1 MYLRGLLN
9 NGHPKKEL
17 PGLNAMPRII
27 LGKLPQHRT
36 SCLFLIQVASDV
48 AWSRNVWGGLL
59 ACEIVEKE
67 EEINIKQCFYD
78 DKETKTLKYKMTT
91 TKQSLCM

>member
-27 LGKLPQHRT
+27 LGKLPQRRT

-67 EEINIKQCFYD
+67 EGKKSNNAFMMIK
-78 DKETKTLKYKMTT
+78 KPLNTK
-91 TKQSLCM
+91 